1 MRYALALAMCALS
14 CAAEPVLLPDASTPD
29 AGPCGGACGAGTSCV
44 SGACVA
50 IDAGRAD
57 AGALDAGAVDSG
69 SPVDVGEDR
78 PAPVD
83 VGTDSGAADTGEADA
98 GLTDAGP
105 MDVLPSGCLSTT
117 PGNCCGVACRV
128 PSHGFAAC
136 LGGRCVVGSCEA
148 NYGDCDGD
156 PANGCEVDTR
166 ATTAHRGACGAAC
179 AAGRMCI
186 GSACVNCPPLYLFCG
201 GICVSPVSVQHCG
214 ACDRGCSAGPH
225 VARMACRGGS
235 CAIETCAPGYVD
247 ADRVAANGCERPG

>member
-1 MRYALALAMCALS
+1 MRYALALALCALS

-166 ATTAHRGACGAAC
+166 ATTAHCGACGAAC
-179 AAGRMCI
+179 ATGRMCVR
-186 GSACVNCPPLYLFCG
+186 SACALTCPTGSGNCDG
-201 GICVSPVSVQHCG
+201 N
-214 ACDRGCSAGPH
+214 D
-225 VARMACRGGS
+225 
-235 CAIETCAPGYVD
+235 D
-247 ADRVAANGCERPG
+247 NGCETDLRSDRLNCGFCTHPCRVACFRGLCQ